1 MNPFKTAAAAV
12 KAEFATKMIK
22 CLRLDDPN
30 ESNNNNMDTAV
41 GGVGGDDPIDLTRD
55 PAPPGNQDQSSSP
68 PEVSGDLSEIRAH
81 LSFMGLWLAEAALE
95 ELREVYGQLKCPH
108 CPRVFRQRFGAER
121 HIREWPKK

>member
-41 GGVGGDDPIDLTRD
+41 GGVGDDDPIDLTRD
-55 PAPPGNQDQSSSP
+55 PVPPGNQDQSSSP
-68 PEVSGDLSEIRAH
+68 PEVNAAASVDLSEI
-81 LSFMGLWLAEAALE
+81 GLI
-95 ELREVYGQLKCPH
+95 CPSLV
-108 CPRVFRQRFGAER
+108 RGWQRR
-121 HIREWPKK
+121 SRMS